1 MLTIELIGK
10 IGKKEVSKK
19 FLNNITKTK
28 IALIQMKMS
37 SEPKKNISHA
47 ISKILL
53 ANKIESNFMTNT
65 DQQNVINAIR
75 NSSSNDQLRNYQNN
89 KMVNSIILGYSVVNQ
104 KSMKYSTGY
113 INYIFLK
120 KIKK

>member
-1 MLTIELIGK
+1 
-10 IGKKEVSKK
+10 
-19 FLNNITKTK
+19 
-28 IALIQMKMS
+28 
-37 SEPKKNISHA
+37 
-47 ISKILL
+47 
-53 ANKIESNFMTNT
+53 MTNT
-65 DQQNVINAIR
+65 DQQNVISAIR

-113 INYIFLK
+113 INYISLK